1 MEAKLP
7 LGSID
12 LANTREKKID
22 SFMSEANERS
32 YFRTKCSKT
41 GAKRQ
46 SPQVVSTVKPVKT
59 KARLHEATGRL
70 QSKSGPASHEIAI
83 S

>member
-59 KARLHEATGRL
+59 NTREA
-70 QSKSGPASHEIAI
+70 KSEAENGLASHEIAI